1 MEIIE
6 DRVHLNPNLIE
17 LKGNSESLFD
27 EEKEA
32 GPCRSYPE
40 SMRTIEI
47 RASFSL
53 SIPRGGRV
61 SISTCW
67 FQFS

>member
-6 DRVHLNPNLIE
+6 DRVHFDPNLIE
-17 LKGNSESLFD
+17 LKWNSESHLD

-32 GPCRSYPE
+32 RPCRTYPE
-40 SMRTIEI
+40 SMRTSKI

-67 FQFS
+67 FQIS